1 MGRLPAGREPMTSS
15 QTAELLTEVQEL
27 IRERER
33 EGVAGLADRV
43 GPAEWADLVPL
54 LEPAEVAVLLQWL
67 PDEEVPSLLEELPP
81 SEAARILRTLAAPE
95 AARLLEDIDPDDAA
109 DIVEQLPGPHAD
121 QILIRMRPSEA
132 AEIRELSLYPRD
144 SAGGIMT
151 PAFVAV
157 PRDATAN
164 EAIGAI
170 RRLVDQAETVN
181 YVYVVDDERRLLG
194 VLSLYRLILSRAST
208 PVSDLMAPT
217 TVRVRATA
225 DQEVAARLLTD
236 RNLLAIP
243 VVDDSD
249 RLLGIITED
258 DVADV
263 LEAEAT
269 EDIER
274 LGGSQPLNV
283 PYRSSSVLL
292 LVRKR
297 VLWLLLLF
305 AAEAYTGSVLRDF
318 QSELTQV
325 VSLAFF
331 IPLLIGTGGNM
342 GSQTV
347 TLIVRAMAL
356 GELSIRDIG
365 WIALKEMRVGLILGL
380 VMAIVAFARAWLLG
394 VGADIGIVV
403 SLTILAISLWSA
415 TVAALLPLVL
425 RQLRVDPAVVSAPLI
440 TTLVD
445 GTGLIIYFE
454 IARLVLGL

>member
-1 MGRLPAGREPMTSS
+1 MTSA

-33 EGVAGLADRV
+33 AGVAGLAERV
-43 GPAEWADLVPL
+43 GPAEWADLVPQ

-67 PDEEVPSLLEELPP
+67 PDDEIPTLLEELPP
-81 SEAARILRTLAAPE
+81 FEAARILRTLAAPE

-109 DIVEQLPGPHAD
+109 DIVEQLPPRDAD
-121 QILIRMRPSEA
+121 EILVRMRPSEA
-132 AEIRELSLYPRD
+132 AEIRELSGYAGD

-157 PRDATAN
+157 TRDATAT
-164 EAIGAI
+164 EAIAAI

-194 VLSLYRLILSRAST
+194 VLSLYRLILSQAGTR
-208 PVSDLMAPT
+208 VSELMAPT

-243 VVDDSD
+243 VVDEDD

-263 LEAEAT
+263 LQAEAT

-274 LGGSQPLNV
+274 LGGSQPLNQ
-283 PYRSSSVLL
+283 PYRLSTVGL

-297 VLWLLLLF
+297 VVWLLVLF
-305 AAEAYTGSVLRDF
+305 VAEAYTGMVLRGF
-318 QSELTQV
+318 GNELSAV
-325 VSLAFF
+325 VALGFF
-331 IPLLIGTGGNM
+331 IPMLIGTGGNI

-347 TLIVRAMAL
+347 TLIVRAMAI
-356 GELSIRDIG
+356 GEVTLRDVG
-365 WIALKEMRVGLILGL
+365 WIVFRELRVGLIMGA
-380 VMAIVAFARAWLLG
+380 VMGVVGFGQSLLLG
-394 VGADIGIVV
+394 VGTNIGLVV
-403 SLTILAISLWSA
+403 ALTVLAISAWSA
-415 TVAALLPLVL
+415 TVAAALPLIL
-425 RQLRVDPAVVSAPLI
+425 RRLGVDPAVVSAPFI
-440 TTLVD
+440 STLVD

-454 IARLVLGL
+454 IARFVLRL

>member
-27 IRERER
+27 IHERER
-33 EGVAGLADRV
+33 EGVAGLADRA

-67 PDEEVPSLLEELPP
+67 PDEEVPTLLEELPP

-217 TVRVRATA
+217 TVRVRGGKRT
-225 DQEVAARLLTD
+225 VTD
-236 RNLLAIP
+236 GP
-243 VVDDSD
+243 F
-249 RLLGIITED
+249 
-258 DVADV
+258 
-263 LEAEAT
+263 AET
-269 EDIER
+269 KEQ
-274 LGGSQPLNV
+274 LGGYFLVDAANLDEAIAIAGRIPSA
-283 PYRSSSVLL
+283 RSGSIE
-292 LVRKR
+292 VR
-297 VLWLLLLF
+297 
-305 AAEAYTGSVLRDF
+305 
-318 QSELTQV
+318 
-325 VSLAFF
+325 
-331 IPLLIGTGGNM
+331 
-342 GSQTV
+342 
-347 TLIVRAMAL
+347 
-356 GELSIRDIG
+356 
-365 WIALKEMRVGLILGL
+365 
-380 VMAIVAFARAWLLG
+380 
-394 VGADIGIVV
+394 
-403 SLTILAISLWSA
+403 
-415 TVAALLPLVL
+415 PLVT
-425 RQLRVDPAVVSAPLI
+425 QEAAQTS
-440 TTLVD
+440 
-445 GTGLIIYFE
+445 
-454 IARLVLGL
+454 